1 MEKRIDYKLWG
12 QLFLFSTSITLYS
25 IFRINLL
32 GNLPTTTG
40 YDIASQIAWLGTLF
54 EILQEALILPLFFVI
69 GKAVSNRVDFS
80 NRIKTGLISTTLIYG
95 IFTILILIFS
105 DNLLLLMGKQDFLK
119 ETSQYIKLE
128 SIAILFTVIQSFL
141 FVGLM
146 LSNQQRQLTRYYLLT
161 FLATLCFDFFFLGNF
176 TLSLKL
182 GVIGVPITKIV
193 VAIISIIYMYLS
205 LKKKHLLVKNEK
217 LSFKWQKKWFNI
229 GALSGAESFVR
240 NMFFIFMI
248 LKMMN
253 QVGGQSAFWLANNFI
268 WNILLLPVLTL
279 GEVLKKQVAD
289 RGDFRR
295 LFKASLKITTII
307 IIIWLI
313 TIPLYKDFL
322 IQVMGINE
330 YQDVLKLILI
340 SLGFY
345 VIFAYNNIIDSIF
358 YGKGRT
364 DLMLWQSILTNF
376 LVYGFAFLLYQKD
389 IFQPTLISIAILF
402 GVGVVFDS
410 LITFIMYYRFSKN
423 ALLKLK

>member
-1 MEKRIDYKLWG
+1 MEKKIDYKLWG
-12 QLFLFSTSITLYS
+12 QLFIFSSSITLYS

-32 GNLPTTTG
+32 GDLPTAMG
-40 YDIASQIAWLGTLF
+40 YDIASQIGWLGTLF
-54 EILQEALILPLFFVI
+54 EILQEALILPLFFII
-69 GKAVSNRVDFS
+69 GKVVTNRIDFS
-80 NRIKTGLISTTLIYG
+80 NRIKTGLITTTFIYG
-95 IFTILILIFS
+95 IFTISILFFS

-128 SIAILFTVIQSFL
+128 SVAILLAVIQSFL

-146 LSNQQRQLTRYYLLT
+146 LSNQKRQLTRYYIIT
-161 FLATLCFDFFFLGNF
+161 FLATLCFDFFFLSNF

-182 GVIGVPITKIV
+182 GVIGIPLTKIV
-193 VAIISIIYMYLS
+193 VAMLSITYMYFS
-205 LKKKHLLVKNEK
+205 LKKKELLVKNDK
-217 LSFKWQKKWFNI
+217 LSFKWQKEWFEI
-229 GALSGAESFVR
+229 GTLSGAESFVR

-253 QVGGQSAFWLANNFI
+253 QVGGQSIFWLANSFI

-279 GEVLKKQVAD
+279 GEVLKKQVAAH
-289 RGDFRR
+289 GDVRR
-295 LFKASLKITTII
+295 LFQSSLKITTVI
-307 IIIWLI
+307 IIIWFV

-330 YQDVLKLILI
+330 YQEVFKLILI
-340 SLGFY
+340 SFGFY

-358 YGKGRT
+358 YGMGRT

-376 LVYGFAFLLYQKD
+376 LVYGIAFYLYQNA

-402 GVGVVFDS
+402 GVGIVFDS
-410 LITFIMYYRFSKN
+410 LITFIMYYNFSKYS
-423 ALLKLK
+423 LSKLN